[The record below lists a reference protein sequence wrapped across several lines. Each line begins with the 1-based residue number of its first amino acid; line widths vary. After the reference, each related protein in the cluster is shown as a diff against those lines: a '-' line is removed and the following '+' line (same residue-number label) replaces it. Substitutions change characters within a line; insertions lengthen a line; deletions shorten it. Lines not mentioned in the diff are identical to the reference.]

1 MYTLNTNIK
10 NLIATFLF
18 CFFICFSVSA
28 QFTTKLSLSEYRV
41 NCPSNL
47 FGTWIM
53 EESKSNEEKKTFNDY
68 VIIRKNGE
76 RGFTMQVFDYS
87 KSSSEYRNYYSN
99 VYQGFI
105 IKINDTYFL
114 QCKKLMESES
124 EEEEIDDSSEDGEYT
139 IQRLDLKEDNFI
151 IKDVINYNKEIS
163 TSKELESFFKKN
175 INNSF
180 FYRTYGDFANKIM
193 YKQL

>member
-1 MYTLNTNIK
+1 
-10 NLIATFLF
+10 
-18 CFFICFSVSA
+18 
-28 QFTTKLSLSEYRV
+28 
-41 NCPSNL
+41 
-47 FGTWIM
+47 M